1 MTLGNPWKDTL
12 MCLTLEEY
20 PTLDTLMNPCQTTD
34 NFSYQKMSLIH
45 QDHPHKDA
53 DYPIHMALSC
63 KIFPKITSANRFQL
77 LLILIALNWKRKNKD
92 FIYLRY
98 YVNLKSMIRYVDISM
113 LHHFNAWM
121 QFKNCHYERLKFA
134 YMS

>member
-1 MTLGNPWKDTL
+1 

-63 KIFPKITSANRFQL
+63 KIFPKIKSAKK
-77 LLILIALNWKRKNKD
+77 ILIALSIDCLELNTKRIK
-92 FIYLRY
+92 IL
-98 YVNLKSMIRYVDISM
+98 DIFVIM
-113 LHHFNAWM
+113 
-121 QFKNCHYERLKFA
+121 
-134 YMS
+134 